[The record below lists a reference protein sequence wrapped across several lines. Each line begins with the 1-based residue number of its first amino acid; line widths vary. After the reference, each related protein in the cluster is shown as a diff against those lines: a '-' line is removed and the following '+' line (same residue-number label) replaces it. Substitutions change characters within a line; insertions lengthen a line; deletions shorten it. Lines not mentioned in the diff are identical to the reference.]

1 MIQLTKS
8 LQSIDTGALASN
20 DQILL
25 KLQELASAVWRIENF
40 DKILNDIIKAIGIL
54 ESKRSLH
61 DELKIKENKT

>member
-1 MIQLTKS
+1 MIQLAKS